1 MCVCAC
7 VRALTDLK
15 MICCSVVKYFNTNV
29 PDPSAGVKKFV
40 PVLAMKEY
48 GGVDV

>member
-1 MCVCAC
+1 
-7 VRALTDLK
+7 
-15 MICCSVVKYFNTNV
+15 MICCSDVKYFNTNV
-29 PDPSAGVKKFV
+29 PNALTSVKKFV